1 MPINPANAIRVL
13 VTQQARREVK
23 DRLWR
28 QGIKVNWMPA
38 REINA
43 LAEEHLKANVDRI
56 LAELKNHPLIVQC
69 RAEWQRHQERRSRR
83 PCKSPK

>member
-23 DRLWR
+23 DGLKSV
-28 QGIKVNWMPA
+28 GIRVNTIPA

-43 LAEEHLKANVDRI
+43 LADEHLRANAHRLI
-56 LAELKNHPLIVQC
+56 AETRNHPLIL
-69 RAEWQRHQERRSRR
+69 RYREEWQRYHERRSRR
-83 PCKSPK
+83 VCKS